1 MKLPKFVCALKVDSV
16 GYQAGKVGRVG
27 REREGEG
34 RERER
39 EQRLTLLN
47 FDALKAAICQSCRC
61 SCSQLIPCKQ
71 CRLAERVAWCEIKMK
86 KIKMKYR
93 SSRILVVVE

>member
-16 GYQAGKVGRVG
+16 GYQAGKVGR
-27 REREGEG
+27 EG
-34 RERER
+34 REREVGEERKR

-71 CRLAERVAWCEIKMK
+71 CWLVERVAWCKIKIK

-93 SSRILVVVE
+93 SSRILIVVE